1 MTNMLAPAPAIYS
14 NPIDW
19 LLILAIPGVD
29 GTKAFVS
36 GDFTDAGLT
45 DDISGLDANGIKD
58 IEDWRLMYHKDYI
71 YVGKINL

>member
-1 MTNMLAPAPAIYS
+1 M
-14 NPIDW
+14 
-19 LLILAIPGVD
+19 
-29 GTKAFVS
+29 S